1 MDISLKEINCG
12 VTFVKRLN
20 PGSIYQVKRFRKGG
34 RLTLVTYKSDVAFLW
49 HTVVNSDFKFRL

>member
-34 RLTLVTYKSDVAFLW
+34 RLTLVTYKSDVA
-49 HTVVNSDFKFRL
+49 SFKSTM

>member
-1 MDISLKEINCG
+1 MDISLKEISCG

-34 RLTLVTYKSDVAFLW
+34 RLTLVTYKSDVASIKS
-49 HTVVNSDFKFRL
+49 TM